1 MTFAF
6 YELAA
11 RREVRMSNPLH
22 QAPSVES
29 EGGSVM
35 AKLHPLELFWARD
48 SFDGFGRVY
57 NASGTP
63 KQAYGADL
71 RPHWPAAPV
80 ADLPVLV
87 MEPIWGM
94 TKPVV

>member
-35 AKLHPLELFWARD
+35 AKLHPLAQLWARD
-48 SFDGFGRVY
+48 SFDGFDV
-57 NASGTP
+57 
-63 KQAYGADL
+63 
-71 RPHWPAAPV
+71 AAPWHATHNAFLTSV
-80 ADLPVLV
+80 ARDKVRF
-87 MEPIWGM
+87 ED
-94 TKPVV
+94 